1 MLSLFSKSA
10 PTALKSLATTA
21 SRPAFPIVQKS
32 VMSTSQRTN
41 EQLKASALFDVSHI
55 TAVVTGGGTGIGL
68 MITQALVTNGA
79 KVYITGRRQEV
90 LENTVKT
97 YNTGP
102 GSLHALPGDISTKEG
117 AIQLA
122 KDLSAKESNGIHLL
136 VNNAGIARDDNTKF
150 STNGQPEA
158 TDADAI
164 SKHFLRSEDS
174 QWAETFKTNVTGQYF
189 MAMAMLPLLA
199 KGRDVTP
206 GYTSQVVNVSSISG
220 QMKGSSNGQF
230 AYASSKAACTHLSR
244 MLATTFKDC
253 KVRVNTI
260 APGIFPSEMTTGK
273 SDESNKSEL
282 STKIGNP
289 AGRGGHDSDM
299 AATIL
304 MLAGNGGLFYNE
316 QTMFPDGGSTLAQPS
331 AKA

>member
-1 MLSLFSKSA
+1 
-10 PTALKSLATTA
+10 
-21 SRPAFPIVQKS
+21 
-32 VMSTSQRTN
+32 MSTSQRTN

-150 STNGQPEA
+150 STNDQPEA

-199 KGRDVTP
+199 KGREVTP

-220 QMKGSSNGQF
+220 AMKGSSNGQF

-316 QTMFPDGGSTLAQPS
+316 QTMYPDGGSTLAQP
-331 AKA
+331 AVK

>member
-1 MLSLFSKSA
+1 
-10 PTALKSLATTA
+10 
-21 SRPAFPIVQKS
+21 
-32 VMSTSQRTN
+32 MSTSQRSN
-41 EQLKASALFDVSHI
+41 EQLKATSLFDVSHL

-68 MITQALVTNGA
+68 MITQALVANGA

-90 LENTVKT
+90 LESTVKA
-97 YNTGP
+97 YNSGP
-102 GSLHALPGDISTKEG
+102 GSLHALPGDVSNKEG
-117 AIQLA
+117 AIKLA
-122 KDLSAKESNGIHLL
+122 KDLESKEPNGFHLL

-150 STNGQPEA
+150 SANGQPDM
-158 TDADAI
+158 TDANAI
-164 SKHFLRSEDS
+164 SQHFLRSEDS
-174 QWAETFKTNVTGQYF
+174 QWAETFKTNVAGQYF

-230 AYASSKAACTHLSR
+230 AYASSKAALTHVSR

-273 SDESNKSEL
+273 SDEKNKSEL
-282 STKIGNP
+282 STQIGNP

-304 MLAGNGGLFYNE
+304 LLAGNGGLFYNE
-316 QTMFPDGGSTLAQPS
+316 QTMFPDGGSTLAQPA
-331 AKA
+331 AK

>member
-1 MLSLFSKSA
+1 
-10 PTALKSLATTA
+10 
-21 SRPAFPIVQKS
+21 
-32 VMSTSQRTN
+32 
-41 EQLKASALFDVSHI
+41 LFDVSHI

-79 KVYITGRRQEV
+79 KVYITGRRKEV
-90 LENTVKT
+90 LESTVKE
-97 YNTGP
+97 YGKDAA

-117 AIQLA
+117 AIQLS
-122 KDLSAKESNGIHLL
+122 KDLEAKEPNGIHLL

-150 STNGQPEA
+150 STNGQPDM
-158 TDADAI
+158 TDANAI
-164 SKHFLRSEDS
+164 SQHFLRSEDS

-199 KGRDVTP
+199 KGREVTP

-230 AYASSKAACTHLSR
+230 AYASSKAACTHVSR

-273 SDESNKSEL
+273 SNEKNKSEL
-282 STKIGNP
+282 STQIQNP

-304 MLAGNGGLFYNE
+304 MLAGPGGLFYNE
-316 QTMFPDGGSTLAQPS
+316 QTMFPDGGSTLAQPT

>member
-10 PTALKSLATTA
+10 PTALRSLATTA
-21 SRPAFPIVQKS
+21 SRPAFPIIQKS
-32 VMSTSQRTN
+32 AMSTSQRTN

-68 MITQALVTNGA
+68 MITQALITNGA

-150 STNGQPEA
+150 SVNGQPEA

-273 SDESNKSEL
+273 SNEANKSEL

-304 MLAGNGGLFYNE
+304 LLAGNGGLFYNE
-316 QTMFPDGGSTLAQPS
+316 QTMYPDGGSTLAQPA
-331 AKA
+331 AK